1 MTMKCPVCGESELLK
16 ETRDLPYTCKD
27 QTTVILG
34 VSGEFCPA
42 CNESV
47 LDLAESNRVMHEMQA
62 FSRLVNAPQKAANA

>member
-1 MTMKCPVCGESELLK
+1 MKCPVCGEAELLK

-27 QTTVILG
+27 QTTVIVG

-47 LDLAESNRVMHEMQA
+47 LDLLESNRVMQEMQA
-62 FSRLVNAPQKAANA
+62 FSRLVNASEKTANA

>member
-1 MTMKCPVCGESELLK
+1 MKCPVCGEAELLK

-47 LDLAESNRVMHEMQA
+47 LDLAESNRVMQEMQS
-62 FSRLVNAPQKAANA
+62 FSRLVNVPQKAAKA